1 MHTQKHVPRPITF
14 FLYGYKIHVLCSG
27 PVDSKLC
34 IEPVPGI
41 KLENCSVP
49 ECKEYWWEGP
59 WQVLCIEPVPGIK
72 LENCSVPECKEY
84 WWEGPWQS
92 CNSCNSY
99 HERSVMCIGE
109 NMEALPDKRCPLLSR
124 PISTEHCSL
133 SESCRIQS
141 QNFPGSDETNK
152 NMARDSDLQIPSL
165 DFELDLKN
173 VSMTAWS
180 NCSLDCENGIKKR
193 QINCEG
199 IACNSRLAIEVLAS
213 CNLGH
218 CGDWRVGNWSKCSH
232 LCGNG
237 TMIRDVVCDDQC
249 DPNSKPATETICNEG
264 PCVYWWVGP
273 WSPCSS
279 SCGPGIRQRLVEC
292 RQTLTENNSLLCS
305 FQNKPQIN
313 EPCSNQPDCE
323 FTCKDTL
330 PSSRCNRLKF
340 LCASQITFTRL
351 CCSTCYNKI
360 KAEKKGILFKKL

>member
-27 PVDSKLC
+27 PVDSK
-34 IEPVPGI
+34 
-41 KLENCSVP
+41 
-49 ECKEYWWEGP
+49 
-59 WQVLCIEPVPGIK
+59 LCIEPVPGIK